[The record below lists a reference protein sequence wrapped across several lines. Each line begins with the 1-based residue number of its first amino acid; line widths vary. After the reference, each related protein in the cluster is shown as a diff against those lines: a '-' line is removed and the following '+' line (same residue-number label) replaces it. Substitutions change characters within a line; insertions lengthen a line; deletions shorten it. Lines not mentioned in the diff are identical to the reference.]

1 MSYFQITDAPRIHI
15 HPLPVGTRLARLQG
29 TPPEDPRQ
37 WLEISAWLGT
47 DWAEGTSEVRSSDD
61 EREEA
66 FKEEH
71 CHGCSFYFDVD
82 DIHVGDLTL
91 DISYQEEE
99 VQIAQR
105 TLRIESPCPCY
116 ADSIHHVEWPCAM
129 GEDFRDYEHPDSDSD
144 SAEGEPITY
153 SYTRF
158 TTRLNPSSL
167 QLAPSTRGYGSFY
180 GVALQRVDRIDGTW
194 LQTGALRSLNAFDE
208 AGGEICWGHGTA
220 TPVNLAD
227 AAATYVRTPSNN
239 DLLSLNGYTYNLE
252 TLDEARFTD
261 PLYGIQPISGAL
273 FEPTAGEHAL
283 LIASTAT
290 PQTFLLLGTAPGAQ
304 IVNGVAAVLA
314 TWHPAVP
321 LPNGDT
327 LGCWLSPALPDG
339 TRWLAA
345 MDPETNQP
353 LNGLLIG
360 QLKLPAD
367 LCASTPPTSS
377 APAVLAAT

>member
-1 MSYFQITDAPRIHI
+1 MSYFQISDAPRIHI
-15 HPLPVGTRLARLQG
+15 HPLPVGTLLARLQG

-37 WLEISAWLGT
+37 WLEISTWLGE
-47 DWAEGTSEVRSSDD
+47 DWADGTTEARSSDAD
-61 EREEA
+61 REEA

-71 CHGCSFYFDVD
+71 CDSCSFYFDVD
-82 DIHVGDLTL
+82 DIPVRDLRI
-91 DISYQEEE
+91 DVSYQDEE
-99 VQIAQR
+99 VDIRQS
-105 TLRIESPCPCY
+105 TLRVASPCPCY
-116 ADSIHHVEWPCAM
+116 RDGIDDVDWPCAS
-129 GEDFRDYEHPDSDSD
+129 GEDYRDYDPSDLPT
-144 SAEGEPITY
+144 AEGEPITY

-167 QLAPSTRGYGSFY
+167 QLGPSTRGYGCFY
-180 GVALQRVDRIDGTW
+180 GVALQRIECVNGTW
-194 LQTGALRSLNAFDE
+194 LQSGALRSLNAFDE
-208 AGGEICWGHGTA
+208 AGGEICWGYGTA

-227 AAATYVRTPSNN
+227 AAATYVRTPSND
-239 DLLSLNGYTYNLE
+239 DLLRLDGYDHNIENLDR
-252 TLDEARFTD
+252 TQFTE
-261 PLYGIQPISGAL
+261 PTQGVQSISGAL

-304 IVNGVAAVLA
+304 IINGVAAVLA

-377 APAVLAAT
+377 APAALAAT